1 MSFRITSRLLSSIV
15 ATAILVVP
23 LASCSSD
30 LLNQVT
36 HTWALQMIKGVPV
49 PDTIPNSSPV
59 VVITSGTATTSGDGN
74 YSFTFT
80 GTSNG
85 VEGVVGSDQGHWSIT
100 SSTFLF
106 RSANGLPDYIGAL
119 NTGSIRVSLL
129 GQIVHSTDQT
139 IDMVFSE
146 VQ

>member
-1 MSFRITSRLLSSIV
+1 MSSRMSSRLVVSIV
-15 ATAILVVP
+15 AGAILASP

-30 LLNQVT
+30 LLNPVT
-36 HTWALQMIKGVPV
+36 HTWALQSIKDVSL
-49 PDTIPNSSPV
+49 PDTVPNSSPV
-59 VVITSGTATTSGDGN
+59 IVITAGTATTSGDGN

-85 VEGVVGSDQGHWSIT
+85 SAGVVGSDQGHWSIT

-106 RSANGLPDYIGAL
+106 RSSNGLPDYIGAL
-119 NTGSIRVSLL
+119 NNASIRVSIL

-139 IDMVFSE
+139 ISMVFSQ

>member
-1 MSFRITSRLLSSIV
+1 MSSRFSSRLLSSIM
-15 ATAILVVP
+15 ATAILAAP

-30 LLNQVT
+30 LLNPVT
-36 HTWALQMIKGVPV
+36 HTWALQMIKGKSV
-49 PDTIPNSSPV
+49 PDTVPNSSPV
-59 VVITSGTATTSGDGN
+59 IVITAGTATTSGDGN

-80 GTSNG
+80 GTSDG
-85 VEGVVGSDQGHWSIT
+85 VQGVVGSDQGHWSIT

-146 VQ
+146 IQ